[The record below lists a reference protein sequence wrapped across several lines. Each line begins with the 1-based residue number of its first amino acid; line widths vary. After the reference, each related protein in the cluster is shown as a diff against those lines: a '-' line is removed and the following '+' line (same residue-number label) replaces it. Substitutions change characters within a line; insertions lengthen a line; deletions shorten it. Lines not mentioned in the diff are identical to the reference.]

1 MTSARWRKS
10 SFSSGSQNNCVEVS
24 LGVVQA
30 RVRDSK
36 NAGGPVLAVT
46 AGAWKLLIGAV
57 DLAGVAD
64 GPTA

>member
-24 LGVVQA
+24 LAVEHA

-36 NAGGPVLAVT
+36 NATGPILAVNAQT
-46 AGAWKLLIGAV
+46 WQALLRWV
-57 DLAGVAD
+57 E
-64 GPTA
+64 